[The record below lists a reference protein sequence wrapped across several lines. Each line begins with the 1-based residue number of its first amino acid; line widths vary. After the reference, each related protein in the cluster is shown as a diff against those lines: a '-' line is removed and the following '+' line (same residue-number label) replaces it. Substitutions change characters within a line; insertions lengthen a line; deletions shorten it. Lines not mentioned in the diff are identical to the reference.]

1 MAAANPK
8 KGLGRGLDAL
18 LADNVAENDSGARAS
33 MVRTL
38 DIEPNRSQPRKR
50 FEPEALRELADS
62 ISEHGLIQPIVVRR
76 RDNGYYEI
84 IAGERRWRAC
94 KMAGLSEVPVIV
106 KDISDEQA
114 AEISLVENLQ
124 REDLNPIEEAAGYRD
139 LIDAFGLTQEEAAK
153 KVGKSRAEVANI
165 LRLLRLPQKVQD
177 FCIDGSL
184 SYGPARTLLPLCD
197 VFSEEEVCGYAS
209 NVVANE
215 LSVRDT
221 ERFVRLLLDGGAGKD
236 DNRSLISRAYYRR
249 LESKAGDVLGR
260 KVSIR
265 LRRNGSGTISLAY
278 SSSDDLEA
286 LMKSLC
292 GSDFFADDEE

>member
-153 KVGKSRAEVANI
+153 KVGKSRAEVENI
-165 LRLLRLPQKVQD
+165 LRLLSLPQKVQD

-184 SYGPARTLLPLCD
+184 SYGHARTLLPLCEA
-197 VFSEEEVCGYAS
+197 FSEEEVCGYAS

>member
-184 SYGPARTLLPLCD
+184 SYGHARTLLPLCD

-221 ERFVRLLLDGGAGKD
+221 ERFVRLLLDGGAGKE